1 MVLEPWLRGGSLLH
15 TAAMKP
21 RLSRPTP
28 NARADGPAGSA
39 VPSSAPEAEPNRD
52 VPVSPTSGAAR
63 ARDFPYPRWWVVL
76 AIWAGWGLVLAT
88 QVDVYVRM
96 GGKPMPFLTAF
107 RLNMPGALVWA
118 LFTPGIIWLGRRFP
132 PFEGPRW
139 RRGLAVN
146 LSASA
151 VAVFLEVLVVL
162 LNQRLIRGTPPSA
175 KPLLVEGMMAFVWW
189 FPSDGLLYWAV
200 LAVDY
205 GVRHYRTLR
214 ERELRAS
221 QLEAQLSEAR
231 IEALKMQ
238 LQPHFLF
245 NALHT
250 IGQLIRTRQDDT
262 AVAVVAGLGD
272 LLRRVLDGATAQEV
286 PLKQELEFI
295 TSYLEIEQIRFRD
308 RLEVRVDVPAETL
321 DARVP
326 HLILQPLVEN
336 AIRHGIG
343 PRAGGGR
350 VHVSAWRVGRKLHL
364 AVWDDGARLGEHVG
378 APGSETGEEQEGRGL
393 GLANTSARVRQLYGD
408 AGSFEV
414 VDGTDGGV
422 VAHVVVPFRL
432 AAADWRGAEAA
443 KEE

>member
-1 MVLEPWLRGGSLLH
+1 MWGGRGVFERSRVSLLTLFRPGASAARGVGASSPPPVRRALRAVRRTQTAVRRRMVLEPWLRGGSLLH
-15 TAAMKP
+15 TAPMKP

-151 VAVFLEVLVVL
+151 VAVFLEV
-162 LNQRLIRGTPPSA
+162 Q
-175 KPLLVEGMMAFVWW
+175 
-189 FPSDGLLYWAV
+189 
-200 LAVDY
+200 LA
-205 GVRHYRTLR
+205 
-214 ERELRAS
+214 
-221 QLEAQLSEAR
+221 EAR

-321 DARVP
+321 DAR
-326 HLILQPLVEN
+326 
-336 AIRHGIG
+336 G
-343 PRAGGGR
+343 
-350 VHVSAWRVGRKLHL
+350 
-364 AVWDDGARLGEHVG
+364 
-378 APGSETGEEQEGRGL
+378 TG
-393 GLANTSARVRQLYGD
+393 
-408 AGSFEV
+408 
-414 VDGTDGGV
+414 
-422 VAHVVVPFRL
+422 
-432 AAADWRGAEAA
+432 
-443 KEE
+443 

>member
-1 MVLEPWLRGGSLLH
+1 MPGSS
-15 TAAMKP
+15 M
-21 RLSRPTP
+21 
-28 NARADGPAGSA
+28 
-39 VPSSAPEAEPNRD
+39 PEAT
-52 VPVSPTSGAAR
+52 SPLK
-63 ARDFPYPRWWVVL
+63 FPYPRWWVVVVV
-76 AIWAGWGLVLAT
+76 WAGWGLVLST

-118 LFTPGIIWLGRRFP
+118 LFTPAIIWLGRRFP

-146 LSASA
+146 LFASA
-151 VAVFLEVLVVL
+151 VAVFLEVLIVL
-162 LNQRLIRGTPPSA
+162 LNQRLIRTTPPTQS
-175 KPLLVEGMMAFVWW
+175 LLLEGVMAFVWW

-200 LAVDY
+200 LALDY

-295 TSYLEIEQIRFRD
+295 ASYLEIEQIRFGN
-308 RLEVRVDVPAETL
+308 RLEIRVDVPAETL

-343 PRAGGGR
+343 PRAAGGR
-350 VHVSAWRVGRKLHL
+350 VCVSAWRVGRKLHL
-364 AVWDDGARLGEHVG
+364 AVWDDRSRLGETVR
-378 APGSETGEEQEGRGL
+378 AAETETGEGHEGRGL

-432 AAADWRGAEAA
+432 AAADWHGAEGA
-443 KEE
+443 KEG